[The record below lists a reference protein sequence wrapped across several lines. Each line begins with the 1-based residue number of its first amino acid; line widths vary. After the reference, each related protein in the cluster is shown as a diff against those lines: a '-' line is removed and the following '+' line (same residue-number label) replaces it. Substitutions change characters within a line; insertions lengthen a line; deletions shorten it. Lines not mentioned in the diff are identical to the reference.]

1 MAAAIEEPQTATGEI
16 SEAEEN
22 VLQQLD
28 ETLLQEEFDAEKN
41 NDDND
46 DDLDEAQNWWKRET
60 ISIYLD
66 DEYVKLKVDEKPK

>member
-16 SEAEEN
+16 AEAEEN

-46 DDLDEAQNWWKRET
+46 DDLDEAQN
-60 ISIYLD
+60 
-66 DEYVKLKVDEKPK
+66 

>member
-46 DDLDEAQNWWKRET
+46 DDLDEAQN
-60 ISIYLD
+60 
-66 DEYVKLKVDEKPK
+66 